1 LEGIRSSGTSQ
12 HGAGPASS
20 RQRLGRGFGDAGTIG
35 GSKIGGG
42 TGSSTTSTGGA
53 TRGKGAGDSK
63 PVDPRVSK
71 ERGFAENTKRLRGLE
86 RTDPGRASDVI
97 RKGRAIGVASDTA
110 TKVAIGVTATV
121 GGGTGGFSN
130 CFWDPCHTWPTH
142 CHAFWNWWCS
152 PGCTWWWSSCCCPW
166 WGFGYWSG
174 YWGFWGGYYPSYPVY
189 YPVSYAAYPEYYPTV
204 VYDSS
209 DPAPAQTVYTEQPQQ
224 EAAPAAEA
232 NRGEGTIQAPQAPE
246 SSRGLQAAASQHLA
260 LGDEA
265 FRSGRFSDAVH
276 EYAKAVELQPDQGVL
291 HLILSDAL
299 FATGDYHYS
308 AYALRRALE
317 LDPTLVDSVV
327 DKHTFYGDPAE
338 FDRQLELLERY
349 LADHFLDEDAR
360 MLLAANYLFG
370 SKPSMA
376 VDLLQSPSSNSVRD
390 SNVGK
395 LLLERANRA
404 LHQAPALETPR

>member
-1 LEGIRSSGTSQ
+1 MGNAAETKSGS
-12 HGAGPASS
+12 GSASGG
-20 RQRLGRGFGDAGTIG
+20 GRGS
-35 GSKIGGG
+35 GSN
-42 TGSSTTSTGGA
+42 STTAAA
-53 TRGKGAGDSK
+53 TRGKNAADSK

-86 RTDPGRASDVI
+86 RTDPGRVSDVI

-130 CFWDPCHTWPTH
+130 CFWDPCHSWPTH
-142 CHAFWNWWCS
+142 GHTFWNWWCS

-174 YWGFWGGYYPSYPVY
+174 CSGPWWGGYYPYYPAYPVT
-189 YPVSYAAYPEYYPTV
+189 YAAYPDYYPTV
-204 VYDSS
+204 VYESTE
-209 DPAPAQTVYTEQPQQ
+209 PAPAETVYNEPSQDA
-224 EAAPAAEA
+224 AAPAAESS
-232 NRGEGTIQAPQAPE
+232 RGEGTIVAPE
-246 SSRGLQAAASQHLA
+246 TNRGLQAAASQHLA

-265 FRSGRFSDAVH
+265 FRGGRYSDAVH

-327 DKHTFYGDPAE
+327 DKHTFYGDPME

-349 LADHFLDEDAR
+349 LGDHFLDEDAR
-360 MLLAANYLFG
+360 VLLAANYLFG
-370 SKPSMA
+370 AKPSLA
-376 VDLLQSPSSNSVRD
+376 VDLLQGPSSASVRD
-390 SNVGK
+390 STVGK
-395 LLLERANRA
+395 LLLERANKVLR
-404 LHQAPALETPR
+404 QPPPAVETPR